1 MEDNLSIIELDWNA
15 ALCGVESG
23 TELSA
28 DIGWGFT
35 GQDLLVLTC
44 LHEAGLHRE
53 KIYDLLEDCNFHR
66 ENALL
71 AKGEYDE
78 CRAVIINDILKGC

>member
-53 KIYDLLEDCNFHR
+53 KIEDLLEDCNFHAENEFLR
-66 ENALL
+66 EGNY
-71 AKGEYDE
+71 AK
-78 CRAVIINDILKGC
+78 CREFIFKEDII

>member
-1 MEDNLSIIELDWNA
+1 MKDKLSIIELDWNA

-23 TELSA
+23 TELSE

-53 KIYDLLEDCNFHR
+53 KIEDLLEDCNFHAENGFLR
-66 ENALL
+66 EGNYT
-71 AKGEYDE
+71 K
-78 CRAVIINDILKGC
+78 CREFIFKEDIR